1 MVKAIS
7 YPIVEG
13 EKLVTKI
20 TDSLSNVNVREFLG
34 DKLSPVLNTLKGT
47 LGVLI
52 NSMWI
57 YKFYILETLPA
68 ETFIINSFNFTLCC
82 VIYFE

>member
-7 YPIVEG
+7 FPIVEG

-34 DKLSPVLNTLKGT
+34 DKLGPLLNTLKGT

-57 YKFYILETLPA
+57 YEILHFKNPASWDIYHKF
-68 ETFIINSFNFTLCC
+68 F
-82 VIYFE
+82 